1 MPAAPAIPDVIVQF
15 PHLTEGDL
23 LPPLRREKTRT
34 RARLGAMGELQS
46 LLEFREDIDDW
57 KAEGKLMQAYQEQAE
72 DMMIARDSLRRKM
85 ATIRNYSAEDLE
97 RWIEA
102 GVGFEHLETANNLAE
117 LAKKTPK
124 QLLDECITYGDET
137 GRVLTVE
144 KLMTLA
150 LGEQKRE
157 PALFRV
163 NGLLSRLA
171 RFPDLLKWGN
181 DKREKFTAWL
191 DAGREFFQ

>member
-1 MPAAPAIPDVIVQF
+1 MPAMNAVPSVQSA
-15 PHLTEGDL
+15 HYEGSL
-23 LPPLRREKTRT
+23 LPPARREKTRT
-34 RARLGAMGELQS
+34 RVRLGAMGELQS
-46 LLEFREDIDDW
+46 LLEFREDVDSFR
-57 KAEGKLMQAYQEQAE
+57 AENKLMQAYQEQAE

-85 ATIRNYSAEDLE
+85 ATIRNYTPDDLE

-102 GVGFEHLETANNLAE
+102 GVGFEHMEAANNLAE

-124 QLLDECITYGDET
+124 QLLDECISFGDET
-137 GRVLTVE
+137 GKVLTVE

-150 LGEQKRE
+150 LGEQRRD

-171 RFPDLLKWGN
+171 RFPDLLKWGS